1 VQLTLVTGASP
12 SLTSLVAWAEFALCL
27 AVPFFFSGVVVSLA
41 LTRSPYPIGKVY
53 GADLIGAASGCIGA
67 LVLLNVTSGPS
78 AVLWV
83 GALIG
88 LAALLHLRKRTYFCT
103 AANGSKVPIDRRIF
117 DRGHD
122 DPHDCVEEPARL
134 PNDFEYETVQLEN
147 AEIVVRNKTSIT
159 SLRPVEAYNLE
170 VVARDIFATPNSL
183 NLQVGR
189 ESKSPVSN
197 IHAVTLKLCPQS
209 SPTAA
214 EIHSLPR
221 NASLKS
227 P

>member
-1 VQLTLVTGASP
+1 MTIRTIASKNQQD
-12 SLTSLVAWAEFALCL
+12 
-27 AVPFFFSGVVVSLA
+27 
-41 LTRSPYPIGKVY
+41 YQ
-53 GADLIGAASGCIGA
+53 
-67 LVLLNVTSGPS
+67 
-78 AVLWV
+78 
-83 GALIG
+83 
-88 LAALLHLRKRTYFCT
+88 
-103 AANGSKVPIDRRIF
+103 
-117 DRGHD
+117 
-122 DPHDCVEEPARL
+122 
-134 PNDFEYETVQLEN
+134 NDFECETVQLEN
-147 AEIVVRNKTSIT
+147 ADIVVPKTSIT

-189 ESKSPVSN
+189 ESKSPFSN

-221 NASLKS
+221 TASLKS